1 MSGIPKAILDTSAL
15 ISLYN
20 LDFLNDLR
28 LVYAEVRIPREVQR
42 EFLDKIS
49 EIEKSKRFDFILN
62 FYKENESWF
71 LPCSEYGED
80 LISIYLTEEGMDR
93 GESEVLAQNQ
103 ALDSLYQVIIDEKIA
118 KQIAKNKSFKVHGV
132 LSIIAELCIRFQ
144 RKDYFECTEYLIEK
158 QNFNISQ
165 KIIKLVYE
173 QKIKEIFG

>member
-1 MSGIPKAILDTSAL
+1 MSAFPKAILDTSAL

-49 EIEKSKRFDFILN
+49 EIEKSKRFDFLLN

-93 GESEVLAQNQ
+93 GESEVLAQSQ
-103 ALDSLYQVIIDEKIA
+103 AFDKLYQVIQEIKI
-118 KQIAKNKSFKVHGV
+118 V
-132 LSIIAELCIRFQ
+132 E
-144 RKDYFECTEYLIEK
+144 
-158 QNFNISQ
+158 
-165 KIIKLVYE
+165 
-173 QKIKEIFG
+173 